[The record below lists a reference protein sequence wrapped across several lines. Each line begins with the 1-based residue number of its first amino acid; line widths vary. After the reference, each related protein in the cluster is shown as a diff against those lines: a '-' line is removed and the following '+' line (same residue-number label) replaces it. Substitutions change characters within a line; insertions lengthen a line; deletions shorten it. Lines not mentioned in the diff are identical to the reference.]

1 LNMIGFSSPPLLSGL
16 SQKANLLSIEWD
28 VDGYQV
34 SRTAVP
40 KSGLVI
46 AKHGLG
52 ITHLI
57 VL

>member
-1 LNMIGFSSPPLLSGL
+1 MIGFSSPLLSGL
-16 SQKANLLSIEWD
+16 SRKANPLSIEWY

-34 SRTAVP
+34 SRTAIP

-52 ITHLI
+52 ITHFI